1 MYLLTPYKKSP
12 RYFPGGPVVRTL
24 LPLKRAPVVRY
35 LIGELNPKA
44 GGPKNNIF
52 VEH

>member
-1 MYLLTPYKKSP
+1 MYLLTPFKKSP

-44 GGPKNNIF
+44 GGPKNNSIC
-52 VEH
+52 